1 MEYPYLAE
9 VCPWFKNPAKQIH
22 AVTSY
27 SMAVT
32 VTVNCE
38 VSNQCLLFSHAEYSD
53 THIMY
58 GFCNGN
64 AHASVEYHRHFPEWR
79 ILSTGVF
86 SCVHQTMHE
95 TGCLPSICVHS
106 EMEVVPD
113 INKQENILEMPQRS
127 PQNSSHNGVS
137 CMQAWQNLHKD
148 NLQPYQIWSVQH
160 LQWGDIALCMDN
172 SHWITAHSQQLSVI
186 SFTAEESFSQ
196 DGINKS
202 QMSPCTY
209 TSNKRNPLQ
218 KEIFSE
224 CMVLFA
230 L

>member
-1 MEYPYLAE
+1 MMEYPYLAE

-160 LQWGDIALCMDN
+160 LQ
-172 SHWITAHSQQLSVI
+172 
-186 SFTAEESFSQ
+186 
-196 DGINKS
+196 
-202 QMSPCTY
+202 
-209 TSNKRNPLQ
+209 
-218 KEIFSE
+218 
-224 CMVLFA
+224 
-230 L
+230 